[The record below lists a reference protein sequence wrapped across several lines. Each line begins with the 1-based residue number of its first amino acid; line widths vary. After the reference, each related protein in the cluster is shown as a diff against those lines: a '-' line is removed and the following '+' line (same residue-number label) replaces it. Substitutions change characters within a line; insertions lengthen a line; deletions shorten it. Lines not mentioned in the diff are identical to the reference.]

1 MMGMV
6 FTEFLELVEDKFSV
20 ETADRVIQ
28 AAQTS
33 TGGAYTSVGKY
44 DHAEIVRM
52 VQALSEE
59 TKIPVTE
66 LLRVFGQ
73 HLASRFSK
81 LYSAFFAAQP
91 SLFEFLSSIDGKIHV
106 EVKKLYPNA
115 ELPSIQTIE
124 STADSHVMVY
134 RSNRHMQDL
143 ALGLIEG
150 VASHYGQD
158 IQVEHAA
165 QADGGIRFVV
175 RLQIRAEQAATADAS
190 AD

>member
-6 FTEFLELVEDKFSV
+6 FTEFLELVEEKFSP

-28 AAQTS
+28 AAKTS

-44 DHAEIVRM
+44 DHAEMVRM
-52 VQALSEE
+52 VQALSKE
-59 TKIPVTE
+59 TKIPVPD
-66 LLRVFGQ
+66 LLKVFGH
-73 HLASRFSK
+73 HLANRFSA
-81 LYSAFFAAQP
+81 LYADFFAAQP

-106 EVKKLYPNA
+106 EVKKLYPHA
-115 ELPSIQTIE
+115 ELPSIETVE
-124 STADSHVMVY
+124 RTTDSHVMVY

-150 VASHYGQD
+150 AASHYGQR
-158 IQVEHAA
+158 IQIEQSANA
-165 QADGGIRFVV
+165 GGGTRFAI
-175 RLQIRAEQAATADAS
+175 RLQNQTEAAATADAS